1 MKLYEILLIKYF
13 DKPHTTRKQA
23 KQVYYAVN
31 HLTWQSPTWVGI
43 VYF

>member
-13 DKPHTTRKQA
+13 DKTHIPRKQA

-31 HLTWQSPTWVGI
+31 HLT
-43 VYF
+43 